1 MHQALF
7 NLRERWQPI
16 STVTRD
22 GERVAVYRYG
32 KGKQRLF
39 LLCRNNLKRGDVLS
53 QVVDVTVER
62 DVGGIVVTLWRVV
75 SRDDDA
81 EEAQTLSQL
90 VARVRREGTGG
101 VSRDRDEQ
109 PS

>member
-16 STVTRD
+16 STAIRD

-39 LLCRNNLKRGDVLS
+39 LLCRNNLRRGDVLS

-62 DVGGIVVTLWRVV
+62 DVGGIVVTLWRVA
-75 SRDDDA
+75 SDDDA
-81 EEAQTLSQL
+81 RDEVQSLSQL
-90 VARVRREGTGG
+90 VARVRRGAEGGAS
-101 VSRDRDEQ
+101 VDR
-109 PS
+109 SAS